1 MTDFSLIVAT
11 IGRAAEIGR
20 LVESLIAQ
28 TDKSF
33 ELIVVDQNADQRLE
47 PYLEQARAGGL
58 HVVHE
63 RQATPGLALARNRGI
78 ALATSPWIGFP
89 DDDCW
94 YEPDAVQ
101 HLRSATKSVPAPLG
115 LVADWVEQSAHRGV
129 LPDGPLSLH
138 RWRRFRDGDASS
150 ISLFFRRDL
159 LVELG
164 GFDVRFGVGQ
174 WFGAAEE
181 TDLLLRALATG
192 AMIKRCP
199 FAQVHHH
206 YSTESRSTLMVA
218 AKHARNR
225 ARGTGAIYAK
235 HRLAQWV
242 VVRGVVAPILVP
254 VAKLQFRKAFI
265 GWFMALGRIEGSRAW
280 KQVQKP

>member
-1 MTDFSLIVAT
+1 MTDFSLILAT
-11 IGRAAEIGR
+11 IGRAAEVGR
-20 LVESLIAQ
+20 LVESLLAQ

-33 ELIVVDQNADQRLE
+33 ELVVVDQNEDDRLA
-47 PYLEQARAGGL
+47 PHLEQARAGGL
-58 HVVHE
+58 YVVHE
-63 RQATPGLALARNRGI
+63 RQATPSLALARNRGI
-78 ALATSPWIGFP
+78 ALATCPWIGFP

-94 YEPDAVQ
+94 YEPDAVR
-101 HLRSATKSVPAPLG
+101 HLRAAANSVPAPLG
-115 LVADWVEQSAHRGV
+115 IVADWVEQSAHRGA
-129 LPDGPLSLH
+129 LPDSPLSLD

-181 TDLLLRALATG
+181 TDLLLRALTTG
-192 AMIKRCP
+192 AAINRCP
-199 FAQVHHH
+199 FARVHHH

-218 AKHARNR
+218 AKHARSR

-235 HRLAQWV
+235 HRLPQWV
-242 VVRGVVAPILVP
+242 VVRGVVGPVLVP
-254 VAKLQFRKAFI
+254 AAKLQFRKAFI
-265 GWFMALGRIEGSRAW
+265 GWFRALGRLEGSRAW
-280 KQVQKP
+280 KQLQKL